1 MLMWSEFKPEASDE
15 EVEGLC
21 RSADEQE
28 AGGAL

>member
-1 MLMWSEFKPEASDE
+1 MWSEFRPKAEGE

-28 AGGAL
+28 AAVDSL

>member
-1 MLMWSEFKPEASDE
+1 MWSEFKPEASDE

-28 AGGAL
+28 AVEGIF